1 MIQLAIDPG
10 PAGKPACGWVK
21 TDQNM
26 RVLAC
31 GQDDE
36 KTLVAMIRTGSQ
48 ERIALETVESYGKA
62 VSTSVF
68 STCET
73 IGRLTQAADDAGLPV
88 IRVSRR
94 DVKKALHLPMNAGD
108 AQVRVKLLLMYKK
121 TGGGSVPQIGTKS
134 APGPLFGVKGHSMA
148 ALGVAWAAMV
158 ASGVRF
164 RSVP

>member
-21 TDQNM
+21 TDQHM

-36 KTLVAMIRTGSQ
+36 KTLVAMIRAGSQ

-108 AQVRVKLLLMYKK
+108 AQVRVKLLLLYKK

-134 APGPLFGVKGHSMA
+134 SPGPLYGVKGHSMA
-148 ALGVAWAAMV
+148 ALGVAWAAM
-158 ASGVRF
+158 AAGLRF